1 MSTRPK
7 GWRDKKSRMA
17 YAIQMPRA
25 IPISAPTTNTLP
37 RRVPLKENPAICLNN
52 SNPIGG
58 ASITVRFHPIKMI
71 EALLTQTVALTR
83 VDSLIG
89 VFHDA

>member
-17 YAIQMPRA
+17 HAIQMPRA
-25 IPISAPTTNTLP
+25 IPISAPTTNVPP
-37 RRVPLKENPAICLNN
+37 RSVLLKENPAICLNN

-58 ASITVRFHPIKMI
+58 ASTTIRFHPIKMI
-71 EALLTQTVALTR
+71 EALRTQTVALIR

-89 VFHDA
+89 AFHDA